1 MKISKQSEDKEN
13 IKNWHQWKTICHITF
28 EVSKDKFLKI
38 IFTSK
43 IKNQKQVSFDI
54 TKEITIDS

>member
-1 MKISKQSEDKEN
+1 MRISKQSEGKEN
-13 IKNWHQWKTICHITF
+13 IKNLHQWKTICHITF

-43 IKNQKQVSFDI
+43 INNR
-54 TKEITIDS
+54 